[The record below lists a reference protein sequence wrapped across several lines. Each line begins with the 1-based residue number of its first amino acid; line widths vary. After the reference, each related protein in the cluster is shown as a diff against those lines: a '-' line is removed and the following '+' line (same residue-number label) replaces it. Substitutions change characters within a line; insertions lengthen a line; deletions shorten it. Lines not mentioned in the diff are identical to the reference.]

1 MNKLDRIGKLL
12 SEAKRIAKEY
22 REETGKPLGITGEVA
37 EYEAARKLGLD
48 LCEARQPGY
57 DAIRIRDNRI
67 EKIQIKGRRLPADA
81 KRGRRVGSIRPDHE
95 WDFVVLVLL
104 DGDFE
109 PLEIFEANRSNIEL
123 ALKKPG
129 SKARNEK
136 GALAV
141 SKFKSISRLVWSR
154 DKDNA

>member
-1 MNKLDRIGKLL
+1 MNKLDRIGSLL
-12 SEAKRIAKEY
+12 SQAKRIAKEY

-57 DAIRIRDNRI
+57 DAIRTRENKV

-81 KRGRRVGSIRPDHE
+81 KRGQRVGSIRLDHE
-95 WDFVVLVLL
+95 WNFVVLVLL

-109 PLEIFEANRSNIEL
+109 PLEIYEAARSNVEQ

-129 SKARNEK
+129 SKARNER

-154 DKDNA
+154 DEHYA